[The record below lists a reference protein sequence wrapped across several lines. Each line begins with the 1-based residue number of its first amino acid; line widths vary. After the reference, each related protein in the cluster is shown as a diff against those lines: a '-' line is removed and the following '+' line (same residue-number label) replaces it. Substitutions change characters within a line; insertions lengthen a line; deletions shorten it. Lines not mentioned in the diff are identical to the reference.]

1 MDTAPGWR
9 AVVRRELCALR
20 ASGWDLALVTWW
32 PLLLLGILWWTF
44 TAGLPRALPLVWLD
58 QDHSASSRQLLRLL
72 EASPTLSLQ
81 QQAADANE
89 AMHGVR
95 SGRAVGWLVVP
106 RDFEREIQQG
116 RAPTLFLQVNGQQS
130 TAAGM
135 VKSQVQ
141 TAVAMFSAGAELKIR
156 TAQGEPLAQALGNAE
171 PLRPGLSTLFNG
183 TMNYEAF
190 LVPALG
196 TALLQLLAM
205 FAGVACVGRELR
217 NGSVPAWLASAGG
230 RALPALTGKLL
241 VNLVP
246 LALLSA
252 AMVLGLAL
260 GRGFAIEGSAAL
272 LLAAHGLALVAN
284 AALGVVAVLATRS
297 LRMGLS
303 IAGVIASPAFTYA
316 GAGYP
321 LLAMPPFAQAWAA
334 LLPLTHLLR
343 LQAEQWGMGAPAAY
357 AADDL
362 AALVAMAVLP
372 WLLVP
377 MLLRRALDPTAWG
390 RP

>member
-1 MDTAPGWR
+1 MDMAPGWR
-9 AVVRRELCALR
+9 AVAWRELHALR
-20 ASGWDLALVTWW
+20 GSGWDLALVTWW

-81 QQAADANE
+81 QQAADENE
-89 AMHGVR
+89 AMHRVR
-95 SGRAVGWLVVP
+95 SGGAVGWLVVP

-116 RAPTLFLQVNGQQS
+116 RSPALFLQVNGQQS
-130 TAAGM
+130 TASGM

-141 TAVAMFSAGAELKIR
+141 TAVALFSAGAELKIR

-252 AMVLGLAL
+252 LMLFGLAL

-272 LLAAHGLALVAN
+272 LLAAHALALVAN
-284 AALGVVAVLATRS
+284 AALGVVAVLAARS

-303 IAGVIASPAFTYA
+303 IAGVVASPAFTYA

-377 MLLRRALDPTAWG
+377 MLLRRALSPAAWG